1 LLELSLAFTIEG
13 TEKHRGKKAQREG
26 LEIPRCAR
34 TQSKNINHKGHEGT
48 QRVCLVGPAFST
60 EGTEEHRGKKAQR
73 ERVGD
78 SSLCSDA
85 KAKTLTTKATKEHKG
100 FVGTF
105 TCFYHRGH
113 RGTLRKQPR
122 AKVGDSSLCSDAKA
136 KTLTT
141 KGTKE
146 LKAFVWSPCFYHR
159 GHRGNTEGKRP
170 ERRLE

>member
-1 LLELSLAFTIEG
+1 
-13 TEKHRGKKAQREG
+13 
-26 LEIPRCAR
+26 
-34 TQSKNINHKGHEGT
+34 
-48 QRVCLVGPAFST
+48 LVGPAFST

-73 ERVGD
+73 ER
-78 SSLCSDA
+78 
-85 KAKTLTTKATKEHKG
+85 
-100 FVGTF
+100 
-105 TCFYHRGH
+105 
-113 RGTLRKQPR
+113 
-122 AKVGDSSLCSDAKA
+122 VGDSSLCSDAKA